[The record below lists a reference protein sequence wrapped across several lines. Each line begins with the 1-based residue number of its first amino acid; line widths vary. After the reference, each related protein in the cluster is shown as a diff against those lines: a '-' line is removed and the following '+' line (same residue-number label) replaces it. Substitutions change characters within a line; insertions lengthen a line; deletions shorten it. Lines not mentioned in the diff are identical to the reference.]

1 MKYPYDSDEA
11 VRIEA
16 MRNKMIIGDPKE
28 VKQQLTELQSLYK
41 ADEIM
46 IVTITNRYEDRQK
59 SYQLIANEVW

>member
-1 MKYPYDSDEA
+1 MKYPFDSDEA
-11 VRIEA
+11 DRIEG

-46 IVTITNRYEDRQK
+46 IVTITKRYEDRQK
-59 SYQLIANEVW
+59 SFQLIANEVW